1 MEQLKTKQIP
11 KEVFSLIKRF
21 YPLDHSLIPL
31 LLLHSIIGAL
41 VPYIS
46 IVLSAPILDSLL
58 NRDYR
63 RGMEWVLIMIV
74 SIAVANLI
82 FEFIKN
88 AYLKHARNLQ
98 MKVDAM
104 IHMKPL
110 EIDYQTVEDGKTM
123 TDFVN
128 AITSL
133 RYQGNYYT
141 VLHQLEQSI
150 QAFIS
155 FVFASILVIRL
166 CLTVGDSEGWIA
178 IVTNPFI
185 CIMIIVVFSG
195 LTSGVLASL
204 IKFCN
209 QAIFKLFKDKLQAEK
224 MASYA
229 WRLLGDEEKTKVIQ
243 SYAMEESINSMVKA
257 AADKIASSYKREGKY
272 WIMQS
277 VANSGASGAIMTFAY
292 LLTSLKVFAN
302 AISLGYF
309 VQYSQAIVKMNV
321 SIVSFVTAYQ
331 ELSKLMVY
339 FSEIAQY
346 IDLPN
351 RFETGKIPVEKR
363 SDHEYEFEFEDVSF
377 HYPNQENYVLKNINC
392 KLNLHDKMA
401 IVGPNGA
408 GKTTFIKLLIR
419 LYEPTSGIIK
429 LNGVDIRKYDYHDY
443 LRLFSVVFQDFGL
456 YGDNIKENVSCSTV
470 YDEKLVN
477 DSLIRAG
484 LSEEFIRGEKIFEGI
499 SDDKLDVKSL
509 FDEDSSNKHSGGEQQ
524 KISIARALYK
534 NAPVIILDEPTAAL
548 DPLSEY
554 DIYQR
559 FHNLVQDKTT
569 LYISHRMSSCR
580 FCNDIIVFN
589 EGEIQERGTHEELLE
604 NQELYSKLW
613 NSQAQYYVD
622 QKACQI

>member
-1 MEQLKTKQIP
+1 MDKLKTKQTLR
-11 KEVFSLIKRF
+11 EVYSLIRRF

-31 LLLHSIIGAL
+31 LLLNSIMGAL
-41 VPYIS
+41 IPYIS
-46 IVLSAPILDSLL
+46 IVLSAPILDSMLKGE
-58 NRDYR
+58 YR
-63 RGMEWVLIMIV
+63 RSMIWILIMII
-74 SIAVANLI
+74 STALANLI

-88 AYLKHARNLQ
+88 GYLKHARSVQ
-98 MKVDAM
+98 IKVDAL

-110 EIDYQTVEDGKTM
+110 EIDYETVEDGKTM

-141 VLHQLEQSI
+141 VLNQLEQSI

-155 FVFASILVIRL
+155 FAFASILVIRL
-166 CLTVGDSEGWIA
+166 CLAVGDAEGWIA
-178 IVTNPFI
+178 IATNPLVS
-185 CIMIIVVFSG
+185 IMIILVFSA
-195 LTSGVLASL
+195 LTSGVLAYI

-209 QAIFKLFKDKLQAEK
+209 EVVFKLFKDKLQAEK

-243 SYAMEESINSMVKA
+243 SYAMEDSINSMVKA
-257 AADKIASSYKREGKY
+257 AADKIASSYTKEGKY
-272 WIMQS
+272 WVIQS
-277 VANSGASGAIMTFAY
+277 AANSGASGAVTTLAY

-302 AISLGYF
+302 AISLGYL
-309 VQYSQAIVKMNV
+309 VQYSQAIVKMNTSV
-321 SIVSFVTAYQ
+321 ISFVTAYQ
-331 ELSKLMVY
+331 ELAKLMVY
-339 FSEIAQY
+339 FKEIVQY
-346 IDLPN
+346 MDLPN

-363 SDHEYEFEFEDVSF
+363 SDNEYEFEFEDVSF
-377 HYPNQENYVLKNINC
+377 RYPNQENYVLKNINC

-419 LYEPTSGIIK
+419 LYEPTSGTIK

-443 LRLFSVVFQDFGL
+443 LGLFSVVFQDFGL
-456 YGDNIKENVSCSTV
+456 YGDNIKENVSCSTM
-470 YDEKLVN
+470 YDEELVN
-477 DSLIRAG
+477 DSLVRAG
-484 LSEEFIRGEKIFEGI
+484 LSEEFIRGEKLLEGV
-499 SDDKLDVKSL
+499 SDDKLDVKRL
-509 FDEDSSNKHSGGEQQ
+509 FNEDSSGKHSGGEKQ

-534 NAPVIILDEPTAAL
+534 NAPVVILDEPTAAL
-548 DPLSEY
+548 DPLSEF

-559 FHNLVQDKTT
+559 FDNLVEDKTT

-580 FCNDIIVFN
+580 FCNDIIVFD
-589 EGEIQERGTHEELLE
+589 EGEIKERGTHEELLE

-613 NSQAQYYVD
+613 NSQAQYYID
-622 QKACQI
+622 QKVCLN